1 MNIRQLFFSICLA
14 GLSFIAPA
22 HAETITPKIVG
33 GTTVTTAPSWMAAIW
48 VDTDG
53 EIGFCSGTL
62 IDTQWIMTA
71 AHCVDTIGTPVIT
84 AQIGHADITEPLNL
98 AFVDKIIISPN
109 YNSSTMY
116 GDIALLHI
124 TTPQYVTTMTLP
136 YSYASSSELY
146 EGMQMRVYGWGE
158 TYAGVTETDAE
169 ATPYLQ
175 TATLTLQEYNSS
187 FPDHIFAGDYG
198 KDTCFGDS
206 GSPLLNDDDGIQYGI
221 TSFGVAASYTDYTC
235 GTGIPGGYTDVSHYS
250 NWIDNTIAW
259 IDGTDD
265 HHHSGG
271 GGSGAELALMGLA
284 LLLLRLGFRFRL

>member
-1 MNIRQLFFSICLA
+1 MNIRQLLFAVCLA

-33 GTTVTTAPSWMAAIW
+33 GTTVTTAPSWMAALW

-84 AQIGHADITEPLNL
+84 AQIGQADITEPLNL
-98 AFVDKIIISPN
+98 AVVDKIIISPN

-124 TTPQYVTTMTLP
+124 TTPQYVTTVTLP

-158 TYAGVTETDAE
+158 TSAGVTEEYAE

-175 TATLTLQEYNSS
+175 TATLTFQGFDYD
-187 FPDHIFAGDYG
+187 FPDHIFAGDVG

-206 GSPLLNDDDGIQYGI
+206 GSPLLFDGIQYGI
-221 TSFGVAASYTDYTC
+221 TSFGVADSYDDYTC

-250 NWIDNTIAW
+250 NWIDDTIAW
-259 IDGTDD
+259 VDGTDD
-265 HHHSGG
+265 NHHSGG

>member
-1 MNIRQLFFSICLA
+1 MDIRQLFLSVCLA
-14 GLSFIAPA
+14 GLSLIAPA
-22 HAETITPKIVG
+22 YAETITPKIVG
-33 GTTVTTAPSWMAAIW
+33 GVPVITAPSWMAALW

-53 EIGFCSGTL
+53 DIGFCSGTL

-71 AHCVDTIGTPVIT
+71 AHCVDVGSAPVIT
-84 AQIGHADITEPLNL
+84 ALIGQADISTYPANM
-98 AFVDKIIISPN
+98 AVVDKIVISPN

-124 TTPQYVTTMTLP
+124 TTPQYVPTVTLP
-136 YSYASSSELY
+136 YRNASSSELY
-146 EGMQMRVYGWGE
+146 VGFQMRVYGWGE
-158 TYAGVTETDAE
+158 TEAGVTAADAE

-175 TATLTLQEYNSS
+175 TTTLTFRGFDYE

-206 GSPLLNDDDGIQYGI
+206 GSPLLFEGIQYGI
-221 TSFGVAASYTDYTC
+221 TSFGFTLTC
-235 GTGIPGGYTDVSHYS
+235 GIGGIEGWGGYTDVSNYS
-250 NWIDNTIAW
+250 DWISDTIAW

-265 HHHSGG
+265 HHHSSG
-271 GGSGAELALMGLA
+271 GGSGTELALMGFA